1 MTETPYIAGDAVY
14 RYPGAGDE
22 PAMPGAKVLILTQ
35 GGVCVIGTWGEDA
48 VAWAPLPKRNPTKE
62 EQIRA
67 LKNST
72 R

>member
-1 MTETPYIAGDAVY
+1 MNETLYIAGDAVY

-62 EQIRA
+62 DQIHA
-67 LKNST
+67 LKKSA

>member
-1 MTETPYIAGDAVY
+1 MNETLYIAGDAVY
-14 RYPGAGDE
+14 RYPEAGDE

-48 VAWAPLPKRNPTKE
+48 IAWAPLPKRNSTKE
-62 EQIRA
+62 ERIRA

>member
-14 RYPGAGDE
+14 RYPEAGDE
-22 PAMPGAKVLILTQ
+22 PAMSGAKVLILTQ
-35 GGVCVIGTWGEDA
+35 GGVCVIGTWGKDA

-67 LKNST
+67 LKKST

>member
-14 RYPGAGDE
+14 RYPEAGDE

-48 VAWAPLPKRNPTKE
+48 VAWAPLPKRNSTKE